1 VIQRFA
7 VIGAVVVAVVAPGL
21 TACASRSAQPAG
33 LNVPVSH
40 LAGTWRGN
48 GRVHDTNGPIEL
60 KIAPDGP
67 FTGTAGGAVVS
78 GNLKTADGAI
88 TFDSIAPRQGATGS
102 LTYTESGGK
111 AMLKGAGA
119 GKYSGARAHRLS
131 AHETIVAA
139 ASTPSRQQRS

>member
-1 VIQRFA
+1 MTQRFA

-21 TACASRSAQPAG
+21 TACEPVRPTGWSD
-33 LNVPVSH
+33 VPVSH

-131 AHETIVAA
+131 AHETIVDA